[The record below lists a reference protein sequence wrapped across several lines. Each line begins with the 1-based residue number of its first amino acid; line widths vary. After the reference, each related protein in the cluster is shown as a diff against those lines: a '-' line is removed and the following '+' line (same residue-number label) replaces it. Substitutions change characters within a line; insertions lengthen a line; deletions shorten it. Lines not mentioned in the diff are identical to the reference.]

1 MLGGVIEARLDGMCR
16 TERYGEKSQTR
27 EGQGPMGREEQIGIG
42 TVRCERPRM
51 DERRVWGEEKRY

>member
-1 MLGGVIEARLDGMCR
+1 
-16 TERYGEKSQTR
+16 
-27 EGQGPMGREEQIGIG
+27 MGREEQIGIG